1 MWNRVL
7 QLPFMQRNTVCIYV
21 GNLHGTLSCPMYSAT
36 EQETNL
42 GSLDL
47 GKINILG
54 LVSRLDIAIV
64 HVSKVHVVLHMHI
77 WYAPIVIAPSSSVI
91 VPFSTVIAYSSPL
104 WVLCASDDDRQRLPR
119 RLTILLHTC
128 VGHMAMSNLWEIMLP
143 IYWSYYAAGWRM
155 LTTWEIGSQSY
166 KVLKR
171 LKNISCLAL

>member
-1 MWNRVL
+1 
-7 QLPFMQRNTVCIYV
+7 
-21 GNLHGTLSCPMYSAT
+21 MYSAT

-77 WYAPIVIAPSSSVI
+77 WYAPIVIAPSSPVI

-104 WVLCASDDDRQRLPR
+104 
-119 RLTILLHTC
+119 
-128 VGHMAMSNLWEIMLP
+128 
-143 IYWSYYAAGWRM
+143 
-155 LTTWEIGSQSY
+155 
-166 KVLKR
+166 
-171 LKNISCLAL
+171 